1 MKIFGRLFGYILA
14 VTILAVPF
22 AAFVERENL
31 QDWWLLRGY
40 TPPRAVSQLASQDT
54 MTPSATHIFYVNH
67 PEVIDNALAFRAQ
80 CTATEQTI
88 VLGCYHSDQRGI
100 YIYDVKDGRLAGVE
114 QVTAAH
120 EMLHAAYDRLDPA
133 EKQRINSL
141 LENFYRTQVK
151 DQRLIGT
158 INSYKKTEPHDVVNE
173 MHSIFGTEVA
183 SLPKDLEDYYKQYF
197 SNRLAVVAFSSNY
210 KNEFTKRVDQIET
223 DDAKLKE
230 LKSQIDAEET
240 SLSLQLADLQA
251 NRAKLDGLR
260 SSGQITAYNS
270 EVPVYNAKVNSYNSN
285 IYKLQSD
292 IKAYN
297 ELVEARNALAS
308 EVRQL
313 DRALSTDLTAE
324 PPQ

>member
-1 MKIFGRLFGYILA
+1 MKVFGRLFGYALALAILA
-14 VTILAVPF
+14 IPF
-22 AAFVERENL
+22 VAYLERESL

-40 TPPRAVSQLASQDT
+40 TPPPAVAQLASEAT
-54 MTPSATHIFYVNH
+54 MTSSATHIFYVNH
-67 PEVIDNALAFRAQ
+67 PEVIDNASAFRQQ

-88 VLGCYHSDQRGI
+88 VLGCYHGDQRGI
-100 YIYDVKDGRLAGVE
+100 YIYDVKDSRLAGVE

-120 EMLHAAYDRLDPA
+120 EMLHAAYDRLEPA
-133 EKQRINSL
+133 EKERVDAL
-141 LENFYRTQVK
+141 LVNFYKTQVK
-151 DQRLIGT
+151 DQRLIDT
-158 INSYKKTEPHDVVNE
+158 INSYKKTEPNDVVNE

-210 KNEFTKRVDQIET
+210 KNEFTKRVNQIEA
-223 DDAKLKE
+223 DDAKLKG
-230 LKSQIDAEET
+230 LKSQIDTEET

-251 NRAKLDGLR
+251 NRAKLDNLR
-260 SSGQITAYNS
+260 SSGQIAAYNA
-270 EVPVYNAKVNSYNSN
+270 EVPVYNAKVNNYNSN

-324 PPQ
+324 PSQ